1 MQLAQETNRHCLTEV
16 FEYEGHNV
24 RVAGTPESPLFVA
37 ADVCRVLGIGNTSQ
51 AMARLDEDEKGI
63 ILHDTPSGDQ
73 KMLCVTESGLYS
85 LILGSRKP
93 EARAFKRWVNHEVLP
108 TIRKTGRYAVNL
120 SPAEHL
126 LAQAQMLVEQERR
139 QRELE
144 NRTEAIEH
152 RVATVEARQTQ
163 GAPDFFSV
171 MAYFKLR
178 RLRLDL
184 KMAIEFGRLASSM
197 SRSLGIP
204 IGRIT
209 DPRFG
214 LVNTYHIEVL
224 DEVAAHRN

>member
-1 MQLAQETNRHCLTEV
+1 MQLTQETNRQLLTEV

-37 ADVCRVLGIGNTSQ
+37 ADVCRVLGIGNPSQ

-63 ILHDTPSGDQ
+63 ILNDTPSGDQ

-93 EARAFKRWVNHEVLP
+93 EARAF
-108 TIRKTGRYAVNL
+108 
-120 SPAEHL
+120 
-126 LAQAQMLVEQERR
+126 
-139 QRELE
+139 
-144 NRTEAIEH
+144 
-152 RVATVEARQTQ
+152 
-163 GAPDFFSV
+163 
-171 MAYFKLR
+171 
-178 RLRLDL
+178 
-184 KMAIEFGRLASSM
+184 SSM

-204 IGRIT
+204 VGRIT

-224 DEVAAHRN
+224 DEVAARRN